1 MDKPVMDNLEY
12 AHEWLQFAENDLRSA
27 NNLMTHYPIH
37 IEVVVYLCQQSAE
50 KSLKGLLV
58 VNNIQPPK
66 THNLSEL
73 LILCKGSG
81 LNAGV
86 IAKECN
92 FLNQYSVTPRYPHEI
107 AVSKSDP
114 PIALDYAK
122 TVLELVK
129 ALYPQD
135 NGTRPLPQ
143 GTAS

>member
-1 MDKPVMDNLEY
+1 
-12 AHEWLQFAENDLRSA
+12 
-27 NNLMTHYPIH
+27 MTHYPIH

-66 THNLSEL
+66 THDLPEL
-73 LILCKGSG
+73 LELCEGFG
-81 LNAGV
+81 FDADA

-92 FLNQYSVTPRYPHEI
+92 FLNKYSVTPRYPREI
-107 AVSKSDP
+107 AVSESDP

-143 GTAS
+143 GTVS